1 MTFGGTPTNATAG
14 DYIEQSIASRYDSWW
29 TMKLTDVVMGT
40 GSIFKSGGNYAI
52 VDTGTSLMY
61 MLESD
66 Y

>member
-14 DYIEQSIASRYDSWW
+14 DYIEQSIVSSYDSWW

-40 GSIFKSGGNYAI
+40 GSIFRSGGNYAI

>member
-14 DYIEQSIASRYDSWW
+14 DYIEQSIVSRYESWW